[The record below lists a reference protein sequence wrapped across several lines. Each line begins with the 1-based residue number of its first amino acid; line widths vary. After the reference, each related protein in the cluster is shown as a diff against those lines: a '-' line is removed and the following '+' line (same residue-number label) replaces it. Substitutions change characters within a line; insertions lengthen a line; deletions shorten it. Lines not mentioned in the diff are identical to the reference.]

1 MVNWW
6 MAALGA
12 LIVLVLFGLGAAA
25 GFLRWWRRR
34 RPFMQIV
41 LMLLL
46 PILVIAAG
54 IGVGLLLDM
63 VIEDLAGLLFGL
75 GMMTMLGLIGTSYL
89 VDQIRV
95 AFSSPDEPPDED

>member
-1 MVNWW
+1 VANWW

-12 LIVLVLFGLGAAA
+12 LIVLLLFGLGAAA

-41 LMLLL
+41 LLLLL
-46 PILVIAAG
+46 PMLAIAGG
-54 IGVGLLLDM
+54 IGAGLLLNM
-63 VIEDLAGLLFGL
+63 ALPDLAGLLFGL
-75 GMMTMLGLIGTSYL
+75 GMMTLLCLIGTSYL
-89 VDQIRV
+89 VEQIRV

>member
-1 MVNWW
+1 

-12 LIVLVLFGLGAAA
+12 VIVLVLFGLGSAA

-54 IGVGLLLDM
+54 IGAGMLLTIALP
-63 VIEDLAGLLFGL
+63 DLAGLLFGL
-75 GMMTMLGLIGTSYL
+75 GMTTMLCLLGASYL

-95 AFSSPDEPPDED
+95 AFSSPDEPPNED